1 MKIIDFALGHSRTF
15 IAILFFLIFAGTST
29 YINIPKEAAP
39 DVNIPYIY
47 ISLSDRGISPEDS
60 EKLLVKPIEDE
71 VKTVEGLKE
80 MRSTAYSGGG
90 NVLLEFDAG
99 FDADKAIDD
108 IREKVDRAK
117 GDLPDNADDPTIN
130 EVNVSAFP
138 ILLISIIGDIEER
151 TLQKLADELQD
162 EIEGIP
168 SVLEAKIGGKR
179 KEQVDVI
186 IDVRSLEGYNLKLD
200 EIINIVDQN
209 NRMVSA
215 GEQDTGDGSFS
226 IKVPGLYE
234 DLSDVLETPIKTQ
247 GDAVIRFKDIAKVNK
262 TFEDRVNYARVG
274 GKPAITIEVSK
285 RVGEN
290 LIDTVNEVKKVVNN
304 KQKIFP
310 KSVTVS
316 FSQDQS
322 NMIKEMVNNLENS
335 VIAAVILVMIIILG
349 ILGIRSGFLVG
360 VSIPGSFLTGILIL
374 SILGF
379 TINFVVLF
387 ALILAVGLLV
397 DGAIVVVEYADRKI
411 SEGLPIVDSFKMASK
426 RMALPIIASTLTTL
440 AAFAPLVFWP
450 GLAGEFM
457 KYLPITLLCV
467 LSASLFMALLFVPV
481 LGASLGT
488 FSRVAFL
495 IFATALLLFIFY
507 TIFSF
512 LINAVLPFSFV
523 NKIIPFPLS
532 IISVIL
538 IFRYSKIFSLSGKIK
553 NYMNKRNTAISKI
566 AHALSGESNINP
578 IELSGFIGFYSNLI
592 NVLLRHPL
600 KVVLSSI
607 ILLITIISSYAKFG
621 NGVEFFP
628 EVEPELSKLVIY
640 GRGNLSVDE
649 KNSLVS
655 EVENIVLKVQDKNNE
670 FKTIYTSSGDISDDS
685 ESAEDIIGSI
695 TMEYNDWDKR
705 RPSKLILK
713 EILEKS
719 ADIYGIKVESREQE
733 EGPPSGKPI
742 NIELSSSDYITLNKE
757 AIKITNYL
765 NDMEG
770 VINVEN
776 TTPMPGIEWEL
787 EIDRAQASKFNAD
800 ITSIGNVIKLI
811 TNGIKLG
818 EYRPDDSRDSVP
830 IYLRYT
836 SDYRTLDMLEDIRV
850 PTNSGLIPITNIVK
864 LKAKQR
870 TGNIIRVD
878 SKRTLDV
885 KADVDIGILSDTK
898 IKELEFAMGINSNPG
913 KGRPVFIDKNK
924 IKPLILDQNVSVK
937 FKGEIAD
944 QKEAQAFLQKA
955 FIVALFVMGM
965 ILVTQ
970 FNSFYSAFL
979 ILFAVIMSIAGVFIG
994 LIITGQ
1000 VFGIVMTGVGVI
1012 ALAGIV
1018 VNNNIIL
1025 IDTFDYLKKT
1035 ITDRKVAIIKTGAQR
1050 LRPVL
1055 LTTVTTILGLM
1066 PMTLM
1071 INIDFFT
1078 REIQY
1083 ASPSTQWWVQ
1093 MSTAI
1098 VFGLFFATL
1107 LTLIVTPCALM
1118 LRENFSSWIDK
1129 RKVN

>member
-1 MKIIDFALGHSRTF
+1 MKIIEFALDHSRTF
-15 IAILFFLIFAGTST
+15 IAILIFLIIAGTST

-39 DVNIPYIY
+39 DVNIPFIY

-60 EKLLVKPIEDE
+60 EKLLIKPIEDE

-90 NVLLEFDAG
+90 NVLLEFDPG

-117 GDLPDNADDPTIN
+117 GELPDNADDPTIN

-151 TLQKLADELQD
+151 TLQNLADQLQD
-162 EIEGIP
+162 SIEGIP

-179 KEQVDVI
+179 EEQVDVI
-186 IDVRSLEGYNLKLD
+186 IDVRSLEGYNLKLE
-200 EIINIVDQN
+200 EIINIVNQN

-215 GEQDTGDGSFS
+215 GSQDTGDGSFS

-234 DLSDVLETPIKTQ
+234 NLEDVLETPIKTE
-247 GDAVIRFKDIAKVNK
+247 GDSVIRFKDVASVKK
-262 TFEDRVNYARVG
+262 TFEDRVSYARVG
-274 GKPAITIEVSK
+274 GKPAVTIEVSK

-290 LIDTVNEVKKVVNN
+290 LIDTVNEVKNVVNI
-304 KQKIFP
+304 QKRNFP
-310 KSVTVS
+310 KSVVIT

-360 VSIPGSFLTGILIL
+360 VSIPGSFLTGILTL
-374 SILGF
+374 SLMGF

-411 SEGLPIVDSFKMASK
+411 NEGHSISDSFKSASK

-481 LGASLGT
+481 LGASLGS
-488 FSRVAFL
+488 FSKVAFL
-495 IFATALLLFIFY
+495 IFVPAFILFLLNSLFSNLIKN
-507 TIFSF
+507 F
-512 LINAVLPFSFV
+512 LGFGFLSAILP
-523 NKIIPFPLS
+523 ILLS
-532 IISVIL
+532 IISIIL
-538 IFRYSKIFSLSGKIK
+538 IFRYLRFYSVSNKIK
-553 NYMNKRNTAISKI
+553 EYMNKRNEKVSETAI
-566 AHALSGESNINP
+566 ALSGESKINP
-578 IELSGFIGFYSNLI
+578 IELPGFIGLYSNLI
-592 NVLLRHPL
+592 NILLKHPFKVILVSIVLL
-600 KVVLSSI
+600 I
-607 ILLITIISSYAKFG
+607 GIISSYARFG

-628 EVEPELSKLVIY
+628 EVEPELSKLIIY

-649 KNSLVS
+649 KNDLVS
-655 EVENIVLKVQDKNNE
+655 EVEDIVLNIQTKRQE
-670 FKTIYTSSGDISDDS
+670 FKTIYTSSGNISDES

-695 TMEYNDWDKR
+695 TMEYNEWDKR

-713 EILEKS
+713 EILDKTN
-719 ADIYGIKVESREQE
+719 DIYGIKVESREQE
-733 EGPPSGKPI
+733 GGPPSGKPI
-742 NIELSSSDYITLNKE
+742 NIEITSSNYEILNKE

-765 NDMEG
+765 KSMDG

-800 ITSIGNVIKLI
+800 ISSIGNVVKLI

-818 EYRPDDSRDSVP
+818 EYRPNDSRNSVP

-836 SDYRTLDMLEDIRV
+836 TDYRTLDMLEDIRI
-850 PTNSGLIPITNIVK
+850 PTNSGLIPISNIVK
-864 LKAKQR
+864 LKPKQR
-870 TGNIIRVD
+870 IGNIIRVD
-878 SKRTLDV
+878 SRRTLDI
-885 KADVDIGILSDTK
+885 KADVDIGILSDSK
-898 IKELEFAMGINSNPG
+898 IKELQFAMGIESDSNNR
-913 KGRPVFIDKNK
+913 GRPVFIDKSK
-924 IKPLILDQNVSVK
+924 IKPLDLDPKISIK
-937 FKGEIAD
+937 FKGEAQD

-955 FIVALFVMGM
+955 FLVALFVMGM

-979 ILFAVIMSIAGVFIG
+979 ILFAVVMSIAGVFIG

-1035 ITDRKVAIIKTGAQR
+1035 VKDKKVAIIKTGAQR

-1055 LTTVTTILGLM
+1055 LTTTTTILGLM

-1071 INIDFFT
+1071 INIDFFS
-1078 REIQY
+1078 REIKY
-1083 ASPSTQWWVQ
+1083 GSPDTQWWVQ

-1098 VFGLFFATL
+1098 VFGLLFATL

-1118 LRENFSSWIDK
+1118 LKENFYAWLDK
-1129 RKVN
+1129 KK